1 MPGDIKQTSKALEKG
16 RLQAGL
22 DILELSPPR
31 RIPCELSPLVLS

>member
-22 DILELSPPR
+22 DILELPPR
-31 RIPCELSPLVLS
+31 GIPSELSPLVLS